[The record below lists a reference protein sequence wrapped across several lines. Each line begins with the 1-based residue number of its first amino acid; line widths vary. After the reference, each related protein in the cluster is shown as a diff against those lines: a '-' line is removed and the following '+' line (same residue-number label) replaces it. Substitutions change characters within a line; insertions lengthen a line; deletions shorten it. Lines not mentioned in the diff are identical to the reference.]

1 MSTAVETLME
11 KRNTLLTE
19 RANMNHK
26 YDAEIKELE
35 KSIELLSGKKMSEL
49 EPEFRYDDE
58 NPDYI
63 KGTEDGI

>member
-11 KRNTLLTE
+11 KRNSLITE
-19 RANMNHK
+19 MRNMTHK
-26 YDAEIKELE
+26 YETEIKELE
-35 KSIELLSGKKMSEL
+35 SSIELLSGRKMKDL
-49 EPEFRYDDE
+49 EPEFRYDDD